1 MKFKIQDSIF
11 DAFPELQIGIVVA
24 RGINN
29 TGESAEIL
37 ALLRDQERE
46 IRQKFTSETL
56 SQEPKIESWRKA
68 YSSFGAKPKKYR
80 CSVENLYRM
89 ILEGLALHHINTVVD
104 IYNYISIKHLVPVGG
119 DDIDHVDGDIT
130 LTFAKG
136 DELFKELNS
145 DEVKSP
151 NEGEVIY
158 VDRNEVLCRRWNWRE
173 CDKSK
178 MTQNTKNITLVV
190 EGLPPVN
197 KDEIKLIIDELA
209 ELIQSHVG
217 GEIKTFIVNK
227 AKREIEF

>member
-1 MKFKIQDSIF
+1 M
-11 DAFPELQIGIVVA
+11 QIGIVVA

>member
-1 MKFKIQDSIF
+1 MVK
-11 DAFPELQIGIVVA
+11 
-24 RGINN
+24 
-29 TGESAEIL
+29 
-37 ALLRDQERE
+37 
-46 IRQKFTSETL
+46 
-56 SQEPKIESWRKA
+56 
-68 YSSFGAKPKKYR
+68 
-80 CSVENLYRM
+80 
-89 ILEGLALHHINTVVD
+89 
-104 IYNYISIKHLVPVGG
+104 VGG